1 MSPMPCGAA
10 RSNGSTYGTRK
21 SAISLPGRKR
31 CSPVVTACA
40 GSCGPGS
47 LHFINGLFES
57 HRNRAPVVLIAS
69 QVTNDEVGFD
79 FPQEVDFKPIYQHCS
94 VFCEE
99 IRSPAHID
107 ATHLGRRHPIT
118 FGAVGDVKATVEA
131 LLPRIT
137 PRTDRRFLDE
147 CLDRYA
153 RAVARANRRAK
164 VGRSGAIHPQYPAAL
179 ISKYAAEDAIFAADA
194 GSPTVWLLRHVQ
206 ANGRRRTIISLTHG
220 TMANAMPQ
228 ALGAKKALPQRQVI
242 SLSAGQPRPSQ
253 SCPRPGEHHPVFDR
267 A

>member
-1 MSPMPCGAA
+1 M
-10 RSNGSTYGTRK
+10 
-21 SAISLPGRKR
+21 
-31 CSPVVTACA
+31 
-40 GSCGPGS
+40 
-47 LHFINGLFES
+47 
-57 HRNRAPVVLIAS
+57 
-69 QVTNDEVGFD
+69 
-79 FPQEVDFKPIYQHCS
+79 
-94 VFCEE
+94 
-99 IRSPAHID
+99 
-107 ATHLGRRHPIT
+107 
-118 FGAVGDVKATVEA
+118 KATVEA

-153 RAVARANRRAK
+153 RAVAHANRRAK

-242 SLSAGQPRPSQ
+242 SLSAGRPRPSQ

>member
-1 MSPMPCGAA
+1 MLTG
-10 RSNGSTYGTRK
+10 N
-21 SAISLPGRKR
+21 L
-31 CSPVVTACA
+31 TACA

-153 RAVARANRRAK
+153 RAVAHANRRAK

-242 SLSAGQPRPSQ
+242 SLSAGRPRPSQ